1 MAIGVED
8 YFAAV
13 RANLPEARALVDK
26 LAAEG
31 RTDDV
36 WQLNDDL
43 VHLLL
48 WSWRTGDIET
58 CTRILGVL
66 ELGLVDTDDDDY
78 APVWN
83 SVGIGVVETIDR
95 DLQRDD
101 FAAFVETWPPA
112 LREQGLPY
120 TTALGEDEFYDDGPD
135 TFRLPL
141 ASRVRWALRHPIR
154 SRLGTRITY
163 AG

>member
-1 MAIGVED
+1 MAISVED
-8 YFAAV
+8 YFAAA
-13 RANLPEARALVDK
+13 RANLPEARVLVDK
-26 LAAEG
+26 LAAED
-31 RTDDV
+31 RPDDV

-48 WSWRTGDIET
+48 WSWRTGDRDT
-58 CTRILGVL
+58 CARILGVM
-66 ELGLVDTDDDDY
+66 ELGLGGTDDDH

-101 FAAFVETWPPA
+101 FVAFVETWPPA

-120 TTALGEDEFYDDGPD
+120 TTALREDEFYDEGPD

-141 ASRVRWALRHPIR
+141 GPRVRWALRYPIS
-154 SRLGTRITY
+154 SRLGTRIRY

>member
-1 MAIGVED
+1 MAISVED

-13 RANLPEARALVDK
+13 RANLPEARVLVDK

-31 RTDDV
+31 RADEV
-36 WQLNDDL
+36 WQLNGDL

-48 WSWRTGDIET
+48 WSWRTGDRDT
-58 CTRILGVL
+58 CTRILGVM
-66 ELGLVDTDDDDY
+66 ELGLVDTDDDY

-120 TTALGEDEFYDDGPD
+120 TTALREDEFYDEEPD

-141 ASRVRWALRHPIR
+141 GPRVRWALRHPIS
-154 SRLGTRITY
+154 SRLGTRIRFT
-163 AG
+163 G